1 MGNSTS
7 TRTHTRLK
15 PVPVSTGTGIDGYGY
30 GYSRVARVPKPGWVW
45 TTGCTC
51 IDAARRGQPS
61 PSRQFTLVNAA
72 GRVKPSPSRQFA
84 FFNAAGRERPS
95 PSRQF
100 ASTGVCVCDGVSNG
114 GGEQLGR
121 GGRGLELEYHVVF
134 NLKTYLLWGWA

>member
-7 TRTHTRLK
+7 TRTHTHLK
-15 PVPVSTGTGIDGYGY
+15 PIPMLTGTGFDGYGY
-30 GYSRVARVPKPGWVW
+30 GYSRVAWVPKPGWVW

-51 IDAARRGQPS
+51 IDAAQRGQPS
-61 PSRQFTLVNAA
+61 PSRQFTLVD
-72 GRVKPSPSRQFA
+72 
-84 FFNAAGRERPS
+84 AAGRERPS

-100 ASTGVCVCDGVSNG
+100 MSTCVCVCDGVSNG

-121 GGRGLELEYHVVF
+121 RGRGLELDYHVVF

>member
-7 TRTHTRLK
+7 TCTHTRLK
-15 PVPVSTGTGIDGYGY
+15 PIPVLTGTGFDGYGY
-30 GYSRVARVPKPGWVW
+30 GYLQVAWVPKPGWVW

-51 IDAARRGQPS
+51 IDTAQRGQPS
-61 PSRQFTLVNAA
+61 LSRQFTLVNAA
-72 GRVKPSPSRQFA
+72 GRVSPSLSCRFA
-84 FFNAAGRERPS
+84 FFDIAGRERPS

-100 ASTGVCVCDGVSNG
+100 VSTHVCVCDGVLNG

-121 GGRGLELEYHVVF
+121 GGRGLELDYHVVF